1 MALGGWT
8 LSLGVVCAIL
18 ANSLAALSTT
28 SSPAGAAS
36 SIATT
41 TATMMA
47 AAWSVVQLGAVMLPG
62 GLQPMTS
69 MLEQHLLQMAAARDP
84 SWIAMCDGF
93 KHDTR
98 DDCRWH
104 RLAGRSTWSA
114 GLARSRGRQVD
125 GDGRV
130 EVNLMAAALLLVSES
145 VLATVRS
152 DFAEVA
158 VINGTASTQVTP
170 GGVRAALPALSDD
183 QCWHS

>member
-41 TATMMA
+41 TAVMMA
-47 AAWSVVQLGAVMLPG
+47 AAWSAAQLGAVMLPG

-93 KHDTR
+93 KH
-98 DDCRWH
+98 
-104 RLAGRSTWSA
+104 
-114 GLARSRGRQVD
+114 
-125 GDGRV
+125 
-130 EVNLMAAALLLVSES
+130 
-145 VLATVRS
+145 
-152 DFAEVA
+152 
-158 VINGTASTQVTP
+158 
-170 GGVRAALPALSDD
+170 RA
-183 QCWHS
+183 